1 MIDGSTSIDS
11 AIGAAIRA
19 ARFSRGLTQS
29 DLAAHLGVT
38 RATVASYE
46 IGRRKIPAET
56 LIHIARLCSKPL
68 GFFEPADQSQ
78 IAELAEAYPARS
90 DALPAEAPA
99 LQALTNAL
107 QLRPDAIP
115 LVMEF
120 LEAWLSDQAAQ
131 TGCAPLEHQDPMESV
146 CVTQAWAGH
155 CECAPAAPPASPTAE
170 TDSPATR

>member
-46 IGRRKIPAET
+46 TGRRKIPAET
-56 LIHIARLCSKPL
+56 LIQIARLCGKPL
-68 GFFEPADQSQ
+68 SFFAPTDQLQ
-78 IAELAEAYPARS
+78 IAEVSVVYPTRS
-90 DALPAEAPA
+90 DMLPAEALA

-120 LEAWLSDQAAQ
+120 LEAWLSDQAAH
-131 TGCAPLEHQDPMESV
+131 ADRKPLEGRDE
-146 CVTQAWAGH
+146 A
-155 CECAPAAPPASPTAE
+155 
-170 TDSPATR
+170 

>member
-1 MIDGSTSIDS
+1 MAERPTHIDS

-46 IGRRKIPAET
+46 TGRRKIPAET
-56 LIHIARLCSKPL
+56 LIQIARRCGKPL
-68 GFFEPADQSQ
+68 GFFEPAEQRQ
-78 IAELAEAYPARS
+78 IAELAEVYPARS
-90 DALPAEAPA
+90 DALPTEAPA
-99 LQALTNAL
+99 LQALTAAL

-120 LEAWLSDQAAQ
+120 LEAWLSDQAAHADRASLE
-131 TGCAPLEHQDPMESV
+131 APGE
-146 CVTQAWAGH
+146 G
-155 CECAPAAPPASPTAE
+155 
-170 TDSPATR
+170 

>member
-1 MIDGSTSIDS
+1 MVDSATSIDS

-46 IGRRKIPAET
+46 TGRRKIPAET
-56 LIHIARLCSKPL
+56 LIQIARLCGKPL

-78 IAELAEAYPARS
+78 IAELAEAYPVPAE
-90 DALPAEAPA
+90 ALPAEAPA

-120 LEAWLSDQAAQ
+120 LEAWLSDQAAH
-131 TGCAPLEHQDPMESV
+131 ADREPLEGRDE
-146 CVTQAWAGH
+146 A
-155 CECAPAAPPASPTAE
+155 
-170 TDSPATR
+170 

>member
-1 MIDGSTSIDS
+1 MIESPTSINS
-11 AIGAAIRA
+11 TIGTAIRE

-46 IGRRKIPAET
+46 TGRRKIPAET
-56 LIHIARLCSKPL
+56 LIQIARLCDKPL
-68 GFFEPADQSQ
+68 GFFEPTEQPQ
-78 IAELAEAYPARS
+78 IAELAAVYPERS
-90 DALPAEAPA
+90 DALPAAAPA

-120 LEAWLSDQAAQ
+120 LEAWLSDQAVHADDSSRRR
-131 TGCAPLEHQDPMESV
+131 EESL
-146 CVTQAWAGH
+146 
-155 CECAPAAPPASPTAE
+155 
-170 TDSPATR
+170 

>member
-1 MIDGSTSIDS
+1 MVESTSSIDS

-46 IGRRKIPAET
+46 TGRRKIPAET
-56 LIHIARLCSKPL
+56 LIHIARLCGKPL

-78 IAELAEAYPARS
+78 IAELAEAYPVPAE
-90 DALPAEAPA
+90 ALPAEAPA

-120 LEAWLSDQAAQ
+120 LEAWLSDQAAH
-131 TGCAPLEHQDPMESV
+131 ADRESLESRNE
-146 CVTQAWAGH
+146 A
-155 CECAPAAPPASPTAE
+155 
-170 TDSPATR
+170 

>member
-1 MIDGSTSIDS
+1 MLGSPSSIDG
-11 AIGAAIRA
+11 AIAAAIRA

-38 RATVASYE
+38 RATIASYE
-46 IGRRKIPAET
+46 TGRRKIPAET
-56 LIHIARLCSKPL
+56 LIQIARLCGKPL
-68 GFFEPADQSQ
+68 GFFEPAEQSQ
-78 IAELAEAYPARS
+78 LAEHAHPHPEHR

-120 LEAWLSDQAAQ
+120 LEAWLSDQAAH
-131 TGCAPLEHQDPMESV
+131 ANHESLETPGE
-146 CVTQAWAGH
+146 G
-155 CECAPAAPPASPTAE
+155 
-170 TDSPATR
+170 

>member
-1 MIDGSTSIDS
+1 MVESSTSTDS

-46 IGRRKIPAET
+46 TGRRKIPAET
-56 LIHIARLCSKPL
+56 LMHIARICGKPL
-68 GFFEPADQSQ
+68 VFFEPTDQSQ
-78 IAELAEAYPARS
+78 IAELAEAYPARP
-90 DALPAEAPA
+90 DALPAEASA

-107 QLRPDAIP
+107 QIRPDAIP

-120 LEAWLSDQAAQ
+120 LEAWLSDQAARADR
-131 TGCAPLEHQDPMESV
+131 APLNGRGE
-146 CVTQAWAGH
+146 A
-155 CECAPAAPPASPTAE
+155 
-170 TDSPATR
+170 

>member
-1 MIDGSTSIDS
+1 MIDGSASMDS

-38 RATVASYE
+38 QATVASYE
-46 IGRRKIPAET
+46 TGRRKIPAET
-56 LIHIARLCSKPL
+56 RIHIARLCGKPL
-68 GFFEPADQSQ
+68 GFFAPADQSQ
-78 IAELAEAYPARS
+78 IAELAEPYPAPA

-120 LEAWLSDQAAQ
+120 LEACLPSAAR
-131 TGCAPLEHQDPMESV
+131 ARLRS
-146 CVTQAWAGH
+146 
-155 CECAPAAPPASPTAE
+155 
-170 TDSPATR
+170 